1 MSGGSQTPALGQ
13 TSVYEVS
20 DQTSS
25 NPTVSRGSL
34 APPRHPRRG
43 RGLGLVDALMIDGTL
58 RFDSCPPLYGGWAA
72 PLPRR
77 EGPP

>member
-1 MSGGSQTPALGQ
+1 MFYILTVGKVASPTLETLASAVTLD
-13 TSVYEVS
+13 

-43 RGLGLVDALMIDGTL
+43 RGLGLVDAFM
-58 RFDSCPPLYGGWAA
+58 S
-72 PLPRR
+72 
-77 EGPP
+77 

>member
-1 MSGGSQTPALGQ
+1 MNPETSATHVPGGSQTPALGQ
-13 TSVYEVS
+13 VSVYEVD

-43 RGLGLVDALMIDGTL
+43 RGLGLVDALMIDET
-58 RFDSCPPLYGGWAA
+58 F
-72 PLPRR
+72 
-77 EGPP
+77 EV